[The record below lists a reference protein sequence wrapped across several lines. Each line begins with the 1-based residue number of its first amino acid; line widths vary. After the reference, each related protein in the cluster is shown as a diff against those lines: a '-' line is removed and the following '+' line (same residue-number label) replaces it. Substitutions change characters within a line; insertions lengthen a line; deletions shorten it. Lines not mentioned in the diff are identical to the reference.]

1 MRNQSR
7 SKYLND
13 QDLDVQLC
21 SDAQVVAGA
30 KSKKKEI
37 FSNLKIKEKITY
49 SRLLL

>member
-30 KSKKKEI
+30 KSKKKEN
-37 FSNLKIKEKITY
+37 FFKSKNKRENNL
-49 SRLLL
+49 